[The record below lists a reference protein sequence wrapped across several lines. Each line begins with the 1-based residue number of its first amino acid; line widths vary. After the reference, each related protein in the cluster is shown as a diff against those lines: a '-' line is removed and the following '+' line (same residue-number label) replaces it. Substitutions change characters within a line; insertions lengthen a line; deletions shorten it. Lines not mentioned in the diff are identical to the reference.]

1 MIKNFIKL
9 SIFIVIACFIVSCV
23 GTPEYP
29 ITPQVTLNNVIKKR
43 VIDGDSIIIAVD
55 FKDGDGDLGLADD
68 ETSGLYS
75 FYNPD
80 NTTNKFYFN
89 YWLNFYV
96 KRNNIWQLIPFT
108 SSLNFNGRFPKLYKE
123 GRKGPLKGTLFYGFH
138 IPDIAVVS
146 GMINKNDTIKFNVQI
161 VDRALNVSNI
171 IETNEVVLDLK

>member
-1 MIKNFIKL
+1 VILIQNELKMIKNFIKL

-80 NTTNKFYFN
+80 NTTNKFC
-89 YWLNFYV
+89 
-96 KRNNIWQLIPFT
+96 K
-108 SSLNFNGRFPKLYKE
+108 KK
-123 GRKGPLKGTLFYGFH
+123 
-138 IPDIAVVS
+138 
-146 GMINKNDTIKFNVQI
+146 
-161 VDRALNVSNI
+161 
-171 IETNEVVLDLK
+171 